1 MAGGKRSSNDN
12 TTKDRV
18 VI

>member
-1 MAGGKRSSNDN
+1 MAGGKRSSNDD